1 MNRGFLKT
9 QKAKRRVAK
18 AVDAESSRGPPSKK
32 SKDDDNKRERYVAII
47 DTVAR
52 CKLFRCSLD
61 AMSRAEYAD
70 FSTIN
75 PHKLPK
81 SVQDQCDNDKPC
93 VGYGKNRIIFRV
105 WPRDPKGQAIKPS
118 PLRGKEAGNGLDLWG
133 ATLYDFYHVRRLPN
147 VPNYI
152 TNSTGSRLAKW
163 MRQVGE
169 LTAKDELYWADKE
182 EDPKEIPVADIGELI
197 ECYDTRVRLGI
208 LNQYSC
214 RKEIREEAKSGWSGC
229 SYIAEVTDVAE
240 ATDGGDQIPPVGG
253 QDDNINIDQKEE
265 AVQVANDDAEGAATA
280 SVQLNEAMQV
290 DETGETSPEKGADK
304 STDKP
309 VAPLPNI
316 DSPFHPD
323 HYPSPH
329 PFIPCTHNAN
339 PILQQR
345 IPLHLLPKK
354 LHVHDPWNKLSIH
367 NGDTDHQTP
376 WLSKVASRQDIVR
389 TYSLSLAPGG
399 KEAALKA
406 QKLDEIEEDEATKK
420 ESVMCI
426 FPSNKEGPTEMPL
439 IEVILPPRPR
449 RRTQVEEA
457 HLYLSPPQVGS
468 GNHSVVYSVE
478 WELPRDLFI
487 NARLCRTCVELDA
500 RQQIQKLKDDGKWE
514 ALLNNPVEKP
524 KEASQAGPDVA
535 PGTESSQ
542 ASGSKRTVGH
552 VTIDELK
559 FPEVTTS
566 FVNEALLDKSSDEK
580 PADANDAEPAPT
592 SDGDPHVDS
601 SSDSAQT
608 MGTKTDVEMNAGDGQ
623 DLEPGAKVEQEEAS
637 DVEMK
642 VDETQNFGEL
652 STLGSTPREDK
663 GKGKEEQEQDHGD
676 EEQPDAEENEGKS
689 EDEHSEEGHS
699 EEEHSKEEI
708 FTIEPPRVV
717 RTASY
722 SGPVL
727 RIRTR
732 VKWRAPW
739 ELCGHGGCGSGPGTV
754 PRTATVL
761 VVAKLSIEHDLHLA
775 REANNYQSFP
785 DHFFQHWNGYNV
797 MPPLHDPVPVGAL
810 CPQFYGYYTPDDPT
824 DGTSRPNYLSPILL
838 LEYCGR
844 EINPEELCIDD
855 KQECASLV
863 FRFHHAG
870 WLHESFAARN
880 ILWQQGKP
888 TEWPIQRPYSTK
900 SFRLIDFGRS
910 RKLDSSMT
918 RASEEDTALRLLH
931 LLHHAD

>member
-1 MNRGFLKT
+1 MKRGFLKT
-9 QKAKRRVAK
+9 RKAKQRVAK
-18 AVDAESSRGPPSKK
+18 AVDSESTRGPPPKK
-32 SKDDDNKRERYVAII
+32 SKDKYNKGER
-47 DTVAR
+47 
-52 CKLFRCSLD
+52 LD
-61 AMSRAEYAD
+61 ATTRAEYAD
-70 FSTIN
+70 FGRID

-81 SVQDQCDNDKPC
+81 SVQEQVDNDESC

-105 WPRDPKGQAIKPS
+105 WPRDPNGQAIKPS

-169 LTAKDELYWADKE
+169 LTAKDELFWADKE

-197 ECYDTRVRLGI
+197 GCYDMRVRLGI
-208 LNQYSC
+208 FNQYST
-214 RKEIREEAKSGWSGC
+214 RKEIREEAKSSFTDS
-229 SYIAEVTDVAE
+229 SYVAEVADE
-240 ATDGGDQIPPVGG
+240 GDPTPPVGD
-253 QDDNINIDQKEE
+253 QKDNIGIKQEE
-265 AVQVANDDAEGAATA
+265 AVANNDGEEDAAA
-280 SVQLNEAMQV
+280 SVQLNEVMQAG
-290 DETGETSPEKGADK
+290 EAGETSSEKCADQP
-304 STDKP
+304 TDEP
-309 VAPLPNI
+309 AVPLPNI

-329 PFIPCTHNAN
+329 PFIPCTHDGN
-339 PILQQR
+339 PTLQQR

-354 LHVHDPWNKLSIH
+354 LHVHDPWNKLSIDE
-367 NGDTDHQTP
+367 GDTDHETP
-376 WLSKVASRQDIVR
+376 WLSKVAKQRDIVR
-389 TYSLSLAPGG
+389 TYSLSLAPEG
-399 KEAALKA
+399 KEAALKS
-406 QKLDEIEEDEATKK
+406 QKLDEMQEDEATKDG
-420 ESVMCI
+420 SVMRI
-426 FPSNKEGPTEMPL
+426 FPSNKEGPTEEPL
-439 IEVILPPRPR
+439 IEIVLPPRPR
-449 RRTQVEEA
+449 RRMEVEEA
-457 HLYLSPPQVGS
+457 HLYLSPSAVGT

-487 NARLCRTCVELDA
+487 DARLCRTCVELDA
-500 RQQIQKLKDDGKWE
+500 RQQIKKLKDEGKWE
-514 ALLNNPVEKP
+514 ALLNNPVGKP
-524 KEASQAGPDVA
+524 EETPQAGPDVA

-552 VTIDELK
+552 VSIEEHRL
-559 FPEVTTS
+559 PEVTAS
-566 FVNEALLDKSSDEK
+566 FISPDDELLDKMGGEK
-580 PADANDAEPAPT
+580 SADANDAELAPT
-592 SDGDPHVDS
+592 SDGDPPANS
-601 SSDSAQT
+601 SSDPAQR
-608 MGTKTDVEMNAGDGQ
+608 GDTKSDVEMDVVDGQ
-623 DLEPGAKVEQEEAS
+623 DPEPEPKVEQDEAS

-642 VDETQNFGEL
+642 VDEIKDSEEP
-652 STLGSTPREDK
+652 TLGSAPRKDK
-663 GKGKEEQEQDHGD
+663 GKGKEEAEQDHGD
-676 EEQPDAEENEGKS
+676 EEQADTEDSEG
-689 EDEHSEEGHS
+689 EHSEEEHSEGHS
-699 EEEHSKEEI
+699 EEEHSEEEM

-717 RTASY
+717 RIASY
-722 SGPVL
+722 SGPAL
-727 RIRTR
+727 RIHTS

-739 ELCGHGGCGSGPGTV
+739 DLCGHDGSSSGTV
-754 PRTATVL
+754 PRTATVT
-761 VVAKLSIEHDLHLA
+761 VVAKLSIEHDHHLA

-844 EINPEELCIDD
+844 EIDPDELCVDD

-910 RKLDSSMT
+910 RKLDNSLT

-931 LLHHAD
+931 LLHHAG

>member
-18 AVDAESSRGPPSKK
+18 AVDSESAKGPPSKK
-32 SKDDDNKRERYVAII
+32 SKDDDTKAER
-47 DTVAR
+47 
-52 CKLFRCSLD
+52 LD
-61 AMSRAEYAD
+61 ATSRAEYAD
-70 FSTIN
+70 FSAIN

-81 SVQDQCDNDKPC
+81 SVQDQCDNDERC

-182 EDPKEIPVADIGELI
+182 ENPKEIPVADIGELI
-197 ECYDTRVRLGI
+197 SCFDTRVRLGI
-208 LNQYSC
+208 FNQYSC
-214 RKEIREEAKSGWSGC
+214 RKEIREQAKSGWSGS

-240 ATDGGDQIPPVGG
+240 ATDGGDQIPPVGD
-253 QDDNINIDQKEE
+253 QDDKTSIDQKEE
-265 AVQVANDDAEGAATA
+265 AVQVANEDAEGAATA
-280 SVQLNEAMQV
+280 NVQLNEAMQV
-290 DETGETSPEKGADK
+290 CETGETSPEKGADK
-304 STDKP
+304 PTDKP
-309 VAPLPNI
+309 FAPLPNI

-329 PFIPCTHNAN
+329 PFIPCTHDGS

-376 WLSKVASRQDIVR
+376 WLSKVASRRDIVR

-399 KEAALKA
+399 KEAALKT
-406 QKLDEIEEDEATKK
+406 QKLDEIQEDEATK
-420 ESVMCI
+420 EEGVMRI
-426 FPSNKEGPTEMPL
+426 FPSNKEGPTEEPL
-439 IEVILPPRPR
+439 IEVTLPPRPR
-449 RRTQVEEA
+449 RSTQVEEA
-457 HLYLSPPQVGS
+457 HLYISPPAVGS

-487 NARLCRTCVELDA
+487 DARLCRACVELDA

-514 ALLNNPVEKP
+514 ALLNNPKGKP
-524 KEASQAGPDVA
+524 EETLQAGPDVA
-535 PGTESSQ
+535 SGTESSQ
-542 ASGSKRTVGH
+542 ASDSKRTVGH
-552 VTIDELK
+552 VTIEEIK
-559 FPEVTTS
+559 VPEVTAS
-566 FVNEALLDKSSDEK
+566 FISPDDELLDKPSDEK
-580 PADANDAEPAPT
+580 SADANDAEPAPT
-592 SDGDPHVDS
+592 SDGVPHVDS

-608 MGTKTDVEMNAGDGQ
+608 GGTKTDVEMNTGDGQ
-623 DLEPGAKVEQEEAS
+623 DLEPEAKVDKEEPP

-642 VDETQNFGEL
+642 VDETQYSGEL
-652 STLGSTPREDK
+652 NALGSAPREDK

-676 EEQPDAEENEGKS
+676 EEQPDANENEEGD
-689 EDEHSEEGHS
+689 EDEHSEEEHS

-708 FTIEPPRVV
+708 FTVEPARVV
-717 RTASY
+717 RVASY
-722 SGPVL
+722 SGPAL
-727 RIRTR
+727 RIRTN

-739 ELCGHGGCGSGPGTV
+739 ELCGHGSSVSGTV

-761 VVAKLSIEHDLHLA
+761 VAAKLSIEHDLHLA

-824 DGTSRPNYLSPILL
+824 DGTSHPNYLSPILL
-838 LEYCGR
+838 LEHCGR
-844 EINPEELCIDD
+844 EINPDELCIDD

-880 ILWQQGKP
+880 VLWQQGKP

-910 RKLDSSMT
+910 RKLDSSLT

>member
-1 MNRGFLKT
+1 MSL
-9 QKAKRRVAK
+9 
-18 AVDAESSRGPPSKK
+18 SS
-32 SKDDDNKRERYVAII
+32 ILL
-47 DTVAR
+47 DTVEP
-52 CKLFRCSLD
+52 FHCSLD
-61 AMSRAEYAD
+61 ATSRAEYAD
-70 FSTIN
+70 FSAID

-81 SVQDQCDNDKPC
+81 SVQDQCDNDTHC
-93 VGYGKNRIIFRV
+93 VGYGKNRIIFRH

-163 MRQVGE
+163 MRQAGE

-197 ECYDTRVRLGI
+197 SCFDTRVRLGI
-208 LNQYSC
+208 FNQYSF
-214 RKEIREEAKSGWSGC
+214 
-229 SYIAEVTDVAE
+229 
-240 ATDGGDQIPPVGG
+240 
-253 QDDNINIDQKEE
+253 
-265 AVQVANDDAEGAATA
+265 ANENAEGAATA
-280 SVQLNEAMQV
+280 SVQLNEPMQV
-290 DETGETSPEKGADK
+290 CETGET
-304 STDKP
+304 P
-309 VAPLPNI
+309 V
-316 DSPFHPD
+316 
-323 HYPSPH
+323 
-329 PFIPCTHNAN
+329 
-339 PILQQR
+339 LQQR

-367 NGDTDHQTP
+367 KGDTDHQTP
-376 WLSKVASRQDIVR
+376 WLSKVANRQDIVR
-389 TYSLSLAPGG
+389 TYSLSLGPEG

-406 QKLDEIEEDEATKK
+406 QKLDEIEEDAATK
-420 ESVMCI
+420 EEGVIRI
-426 FPSNKEGPTEMPL
+426 FPSNKEGPTEEPL
-439 IEVILPPRPR
+439 IEVIIPPRPR

-457 HLYLSPPQVGS
+457 HLYLSPPAVGS

-487 NARLCRTCVELDA
+487 DASLCRACVELDA

-514 ALLNNPVEKP
+514 ALLNNPRGKP
-524 KEASQAGPDVA
+524 
-535 PGTESSQ
+535 
-542 ASGSKRTVGH
+542 
-552 VTIDELK
+552 
-559 FPEVTTS
+559 
-566 FVNEALLDKSSDEK
+566 
-580 PADANDAEPAPT
+580 
-592 SDGDPHVDS
+592 
-601 SSDSAQT
+601 
-608 MGTKTDVEMNAGDGQ
+608 
-623 DLEPGAKVEQEEAS
+623 EE
-637 DVEMK
+637 
-642 VDETQNFGEL
+642 T
-652 STLGSTPREDK
+652 
-663 GKGKEEQEQDHGD
+663 
-676 EEQPDAEENEGKS
+676 
-689 EDEHSEEGHS
+689 

-708 FTIEPPRVV
+708 FTVEPARVV
-717 RTASY
+717 RVASY
-722 SGPVL
+722 SGPAL
-727 RIRTR
+727 RVRTN

-739 ELCGHGGCGSGPGTV
+739 ELCGHCGSVSGTV
-754 PRTATVL
+754 PRTASVL

-824 DGTSRPNYLSPILL
+824 DGTSHPNYLSPILL

-844 EINPEELCIDD
+844 EIDPDELCKDD

-910 RKLDSSMT
+910 RKLDSSLT